1 MARLRPRRGNGKAHS
16 SIRGLVRPLHRI
28 LSRVVILFMIPA
40 LLYVCLLPVLPLMEP
55 DETRYSDIPSLM
67 NRTGDGVTPRLN
79 HVLYFEKPPLAYWAT
94 ALLFKGFGENE
105 FAARL
110 FTGLCTWGLILLAYA
125 AGRHQ
130 RDEKAGLYCAAVM
143 STFFFVFA
151 LGRINLLDMP
161 LALFTGLAIWSGWRY
176 LSDSAPRRQWL
187 YLLYGSSAL
196 AFLTKGLIGI
206 VFPFA
211 ILVLWLVADRRWR
224 EIPRLLSPVGM
235 LLSCAVAL
243 PWLVLVQKA
252 NPDFFWFFFFQEH
265 FLRYATT
272 MHGRDQSLFMYIP
285 VLLAGTLPWS
295 AFLWQIWKERDREAG
310 PLFGRSEKRFLW
322 TWVIFIFLFFTFSS
336 SKLIPYLSP
345 LFVPAA
351 VFFGQLFRRH
361 DEQAPPADA
370 APREK
375 RLYRVP
381 VYLLAV
387 LVVGALS
394 APLFLNGMQLRSGA
408 LFPVPDSWPLL
419 AAAPMAAI
427 LLLAFLPEWLRSKLR
442 RGWFASAYL
451 LSVVFLASLV
461 FPASCLLTNDHTSG
475 PLAKAVRLHVP
486 AGEALYQFR
495 VSLYGFDF
503 YNHLRAPVVEDFGEL
518 SFGIRHLQPDER
530 ARYFLSAEEFYR
542 LCQEKHDIYAVTQY
556 KEWHEEIRGRV
567 SEMTILWDNGVY
579 YLIRIRC

>member
-1 MARLRPRRGNGKAHS
+1 
-16 SIRGLVRPLHRI
+16 
-28 LSRVVILFMIPA
+28 
-40 LLYVCLLPVLPLMEP
+40 
-55 DETRYSDIPSLM
+55 
-67 NRTGDGVTPRLN
+67 
-79 HVLYFEKPPLAYWAT
+79 
-94 ALLFKGFGENE
+94 
-105 FAARL
+105 
-110 FTGLCTWGLILLAYA
+110 
-125 AGRHQ
+125 
-130 RDEKAGLYCAAVM
+130 
-143 STFFFVFA
+143 
-151 LGRINLLDMP
+151 
-161 LALFTGLAIWSGWRY
+161 
-176 LSDSAPRRQWL
+176 
-187 YLLYGSSAL
+187 
-196 AFLTKGLIGI
+196 
-206 VFPFA
+206 
-211 ILVLWLVADRRWR
+211 
-224 EIPRLLSPVGM
+224 
-235 LLSCAVAL
+235 
-243 PWLVLVQKA
+243 
-252 NPDFFWFFFFQEH
+252 
-265 FLRYATT
+265 
-272 MHGRDQSLFMYIP
+272 
-285 VLLAGTLPWS
+285 
-295 AFLWQIWKERDREAG
+295 
-310 PLFGRSEKRFLW
+310 
-322 TWVIFIFLFFTFSS
+322 VIFIFLFFTFSS

-370 APREK
+370 APGK
-375 RLYRVP
+375 KMLYRVP
-381 VYLLAV
+381 VYIFAV

-408 LFPVPDSWPLL
+408 LFPVPDSWPLV

-442 RGWFASAYL
+442 RGWFASVYL
-451 LSVVFLASLV
+451 LSAVFLASLV

-475 PLAKAVRLHVP
+475 PLAKAVRVHVP

-556 KEWHEEIRGRV
+556 KEWHEEIRGKV